1 MSYIEKVSVG
11 GTQYDLVDKNV
22 ASIEATNIASKA
34 YAAGEYLVVGGQLCK
49 AIAAIAQND
58 SLVLNTNIESTLV
71 GDELQSLSNEIV
83 PVSDAWDVGVSYAV
97 DDICIYNN
105 TLYKCILAHTSSLS
119 ILPTDTTY
127 WTATSV
133 GGELSLLNSNVTTL
147 KNATTPIVVNFSG
160 FSNVASGLRA
170 VALHLFNL
178 LNSVD
183 IHRLRRC
190 YVDFTDGTRQ
200 FFIARL
206 SSTEISFSLVSTAST
221 GVMIGSITIDSA
233 GNYINDHLL
242 TCTGSGNN
250 VGTLATMNLT
260 TCELVY

>member
-11 GTQYDLVDKNV
+11 GTQYDFLDKNI
-22 ASIEATNIASKA
+22 ASIETTSIASKA

-49 AIAAIAQND
+49 ATTAIAQND

-71 GDELQSLSNEIV
+71 GNELQSLSNEIV

-133 GGELSLLNSNVTTL
+133 GGELSSLNSNYNDL
-147 KNATTPIVVNFSG
+147 KDATYSGLSSFKNHLSKWYGPRAIGFQAYEQKSYLRVSETPLPDTAKRVFFEFYRSATTVGGYNELFRGLTGPRCTDFGKCVEYLPYIDNNGYVYLAYAKSLID
-160 FSNVASGLRA
+160 VA
-170 VALHLFNL
+170 
-178 LNSVD
+178 
-183 IHRLRRC
+183 
-190 YVDFTDGTRQ
+190 
-200 FFIARL
+200 
-206 SSTEISFSLVSTAST
+206 ISA
-221 GVMIGSITIDSA
+221 DA
-233 GNYINDHLL
+233 YIYIY
-242 TCTGSGNN
+242 T
-250 VGTLATMNLT
+250 
-260 TCELVY
+260 